1 MRNKLWLFVDWRSP
15 AAYSDILQTKSHSG
29 SWRLPSFQRNRFS
42 QNWNGYRCEST
53 SPFQALGCAH
63 VAQTK
68 ISQKQAGFCCL
79 TAFRRVVYSKKI
91 KPTVILAALKNWVA
105 IHQKHRISVRYT
117 CLYFAKCVCFFVLF
131 LIIES
136 KAPICRKYSQGC
148 IYS

>member
-1 MRNKLWLFVDWRSP
+1 MAFCWLAKPCGLQRHFANKESQRELKTTVFP
-15 AAYSDILQTKSHSG
+15 AK
-29 SWRLPSFQRNRFS
+29 
-42 QNWNGYRCEST
+42 
-53 SPFQALGCAH
+53 PFQSKLKWLPMWEH
-63 VAQTK
+63 VAIPSSWMRSCCTDQNFTK
-68 ISQKQAGFCCL
+68 ASGLLLPLL
-79 TAFRRVVYSKKI
+79 TVFRRVVYSKKI